1 MTYKINKLSIPCQLM
16 DEVINID
23 TIFGINTGI
32 KNADIEQWTEEY
44 HSDIFEHSITFNATM
59 EARIVCLG

>member
-1 MTYKINKLSIPCQLM
+1 M

-44 HSDIFEHSITFNATM
+44 RSDIFEHSITFYATM
-59 EARIVCLG
+59 KEKIVRLG